1 VLPSY
6 FLSCQVASASAQ
18 TLSQNAG
25 NANLIATRVR

>member
-1 VLPSY
+1 VALA
-6 FLSCQVASASAQ
+6 CQVASASGQ